1 MVARRL
7 PSRLLPVLLAL
18 GVGGCGIF
26 GGDDE
31 TEEPPAELSPIEAT
45 VDVDRLWSARIGDG
59 SERLHVGLRLATD
72 GARIFAASVDGS
84 VSALDAADGR
94 DVWAVDTELPLSAGP
109 AYGDG
114 TLVLGTSDGQVAAVA
129 AADGVPLWTV
139 NVSSEV
145 LGAPA
150 IGSTVVVVRTVDG
163 RLHGLSLSD
172 GSALWV
178 VDNSVPRLSLRGV
191 SRPAI
196 AGDVAIVGL
205 DDGKIVAV
213 ALDSGDVVWERPI
226 AAPRGR
232 TELERLADVDG
243 AIVVAGSDVF
253 AAGFQSRAV
262 LLTADSGQVL
272 WAQDLS
278 TYRDLGIDWG
288 QIYAADAAG
297 SVIALDRLTGGPV
310 WQQDAFARRKLSAP
324 AAYGTSV
331 VVGDFEGYLH
341 WLATRDGSIQARARL
356 GEAAVSAPPLVV
368 GENLYVLSDGGLVGA
383 FRAQTGG

>member
-1 MVARRL
+1 MTAWHRW
-7 PSRLLPVLLAL
+7 PVWLLAL

-45 VDVDRLWSARIGDG
+45 VDVDRLWSAKIGDG

-72 GARIFAASVDGS
+72 GARIFAASVDGR
-84 VSALDAADGR
+84 VSALDAANGR
-94 DVWAVDTELPLSAGP
+94 DVWTVDTDLPLSAGP
-109 AYGDG
+109 SYSDE
-114 TLVLGTSDGQVAAVA
+114 TLVVGTSDGQVAAIA
-129 AADGVPLWTV
+129 AADGAPLWTV
-139 NVSSEV
+139 DVSSEV

-150 IGSTVVVVRTVDG
+150 IGGTTVVVRSVDG
-163 RLHGLSLSD
+163 RLHGLDLAN
-172 GSALWV
+172 GNALWV

-196 AGDVAIVGL
+196 AGDTAIVGL

-213 ALDSGDVVWERPI
+213 SLDDGDVQWERPI

-243 AIVVAGSDVF
+243 AIVVSGSDIY

-262 LLTADSGQVL
+262 LLSAESGQVL

-278 TYRDLGIDWG
+278 TYRDLGVDWG

-297 SVIALDRLTGGPV
+297 SVIALDRVTGGPV

-356 GEAAVSAPPLVV
+356 GDAAISAPPLVV
-368 GENLYVLSDGGLVGA
+368 GENLYVLSDGGTVGA